1 MQLRTKVW
9 WLINTRRYNISQ
21 LMRKGDH
28 VSEDKNNIQ
37 TEFLDA
43 VCEEREKK
51 ILKLYKELS
60 DENKIT
66 IDILIERLWLHE
78 NRKEK

>member
-1 MQLRTKVW
+1 M
-9 WLINTRRYNISQ
+9 
-21 LMRKGDH
+21 
-28 VSEDKNNIQ
+28 SEDKNNIQ